1 MGSSRT
7 VFTIGYGGRRVEKF
21 LSLLRG
27 HGVGVVVD
35 VRRFPRSKDPSYNR
49 EELDEALRAEGIRYV
64 FLGETLGGFRGG
76 YEAYMETEGYR
87 EGIRRLQGLLD
98 EGRVALMCLER
109 SPRACHRRY
118 ISKTLVDLGIQ
129 VEHIK

>member
-1 MGSSRT
+1 M
-7 VFTIGYGGRRVEKF
+7 VFTIGYGGRKFEKF
-21 LSLLRG
+21 LSLLREY
-27 HGVGVVVD
+27 GVGVVVD

-49 EELDEALRAEGIRYV
+49 ERLEEALRAEGIRYV

-76 YEAYMETEGYR
+76 YERYMETEGYR
-87 EGIRRLQGLLD
+87 EGIRRLLGLLE

-109 SPRACHRRY
+109 SPRGCHRRY
-118 ISKTLVDLGIQ
+118 ISKTLEDLGIQ

>member
-1 MGSSRT
+1 MVM
-7 VFTIGYGGRRVEKF
+7 VFTIGYGGRKFEKF
-21 LSLLRG
+21 LSLLREY
-27 HGVGVVVD
+27 GVGVVVD

-49 EELDEALRAEGIRYV
+49 ERLEEALRAEGIRYV

-76 YEAYMETEGYR
+76 YERYMETEGYR
-87 EGIRRLQGLLD
+87 EGIRRLLGLLE

-109 SPRACHRRY
+109 SPRGCHRRY
-118 ISKTLVDLGIQ
+118 ISKTLEDLGIQ

>member
-1 MGSSRT
+1 MVT
-7 VFTIGYGGRRVEKF
+7 VFTIGYGGRKFEKF
-21 LSLLRG
+21 VSLLRE

-49 EELDEALRAEGIRYV
+49 EALEEALRAEGIRYV

-87 EGIRRLQGLLD
+87 EGIRRLNGLLE

-109 SPRACHRRY
+109 SPRGCHRRY
-118 ISKTLVDLGIQ
+118 ISKTLVDLGIR